1 MEQIRVGVVDENE
14 IFRRGL
20 TSCLREDPLLSIVA
34 DLPTGPVNV
43 QLDVAVVSTRAVK
56 EERFGCPVVV
66 CSAAPSTGG
75 HVVTGN
81 NLMALLPRST
91 LTPAQLI
98 ATVRAVAAGLRV
110 DVNVVSKSDEDRG
123 LDRRRLE
130 VLRLLAEGANT
141 RQIGESLRYSDR
153 TIKTL
158 IQDIE
163 RALGAKSRAQAVAEA
178 VRKGLIHPHG
188 S

>member
-1 MEQIRVGVVDENE
+1 M
-14 IFRRGL
+14 
-20 TSCLREDPLLSIVA
+20 
-34 DLPTGPVNV
+34 
-43 QLDVAVVSTRAVK
+43 
-56 EERFGCPVVV
+56 
-66 CSAAPSTGG
+66 
-75 HVVTGN
+75 
-81 NLMALLPRST
+81 
-91 LTPAQLI
+91 
-98 ATVRAVAAGLRV
+98 RV
-110 DVNVVSKSDEDRG
+110 DVNVLSKSGEDRG